1 MISADHT
8 FCASRRL
15 RAATFDEVQHVIAC
29 VIASREASSPTIG
42 VDRNVYR
49 RSLVRP
55 QRTHDFSHVRGGPQ
69 GLRRPRFS
77 FFRFSCQTARRPCDP
92 PPRGNRRAAEAQDFR
107 IGFGC
112 LVTTMSEVLRRRA
125 IAPKPTGAPLWGLYS
140 RGVTD
145 LSTLLFAK
153 FSPCI
158 SPCATLW
165 KAGFATASVTRP
177 CRAFV

>member
-1 MISADHT
+1 M
-8 FCASRRL
+8 
-15 RAATFDEVQHVIAC
+15 
-29 VIASREASSPTIG
+29 TIG

-92 PPRGNRRAAEAQDFR
+92 PPRKNRRAAEALDFR

-145 LSTLLFAK
+145 LSTLEFAK
-153 FSPCI
+153 I
-158 SPCATLW
+158 SPCVFAYGHTVESGVCSSSRRSRTKCDPAATSTTQ
-165 KAGFATASVTRP
+165 A
-177 CRAFV
+177 